1 MPYNLYL
8 LITFASAIALTVL
21 GCILLGINIPY
32 IDGSKK
38 VRSARAILAGAYFV
52 LALSGYLKLFDTS
65 EVDRLFLGSITI
77 SVAAYQALL
86 ITATIVA
93 LIQPQDINIKRI
105 FISTATVTAA
115 VVLFFILVILYRSV
129 FILYIGAFLSI
140 LLYLCCTYIFKN
152 EYNKCKR
159 LLEDYYD
166 EEQNYRLHWA
176 KTSFYSS
183 LAVGMFALVPPFTS
197 MIFYDIFT
205 VSYILFYLMF
215 TIRFNSYIS
224 QLKYYLPAILSRERD
239 LQQDRESSIMVCSD
253 NGLLDRQ
260 MSDIESDCDERM
272 DALAVSLQGWV
283 DNEMYLCADKSIEE
297 VAAELNTDIS
307 FLRWYFRTK
316 MDKDFRTYRVEL
328 RIEYAKRILSENPGI
343 SLNAISLKAGFNTK
357 ANFYTYFK
365 KYVGMSPAEYLSNL
379 KK

>member
-1 MPYNLYL
+1 MPYNLYI
-8 LITFASAIALTVL
+8 LIAFASAIALTVL

-32 IDGSKK
+32 VDGSKK
-38 VRSARAILAGAYFV
+38 IRSARAILAGAYFV

-65 EVDRLFLGSITI
+65 EIDRLFLGSITI
-77 SVAAYQALL
+77 SVAAYQSLL
-86 ITATIVA
+86 ITATIVV
-93 LIQPQDINIKRI
+93 LIQPHDINTKRI
-105 FISTATVTAA
+105 FISTAIVTAA
-115 VVLFFILVILYRSV
+115 VGLFFILVLLYRSI

-152 EYNKCKR
+152 EYNKCER
-159 LLEDYYD
+159 ALENYYD
-166 EEQNYRLHWA
+166 EEQNYRLHWV

-183 LAVGMFALVPPFTS
+183 LVVGLFALVPPFTS
-197 MIFYDIFT
+197 IIFYDIFT

-215 TIRFNSYIS
+215 TIRFNRYIS
-224 QLKYYLPAILSRERD
+224 QLNYYLPAILRKKGD
-239 LQQDRESSIMVCSD
+239 LQHGGESSIIACND
-253 NGLLDRQ
+253 NDLLDCQ
-260 MSDIESDCDERM
+260 MSDVESDCDERM
-272 DALAVSLQGWV
+272 DALAVSLQEWV
-283 DNEMYLCADKSIEE
+283 DNEMYLCADKSIED

-307 FLRWYFRTK
+307 FLRWYFRNR

-343 SLNAISLKAGFNTK
+343 SLNAISLKSGFNTK

>member
-1 MPYNLYL
+1 MPYNIYL

-21 GCILLGINIPY
+21 GCVLSGISIPY
-32 IDGSKK
+32 IDGSGKI
-38 VRSARAILAGAYFV
+38 RSARAILAGAYFV

-65 EVDRLFLGSITI
+65 EIDRLLLGSITI

-86 ITATIVA
+86 ITATIVV
-93 LIQPQDINIKRI
+93 LIQPQDINKKRI
-105 FISTATVTAA
+105 FISTAIVTAA
-115 VVLFFILVILYRSV
+115 VALFFILVILCRSR
-129 FILYIGAFLSI
+129 FILYVGAFLSI
-140 LLYLCCTYIFKN
+140 LLYLYCTSIFKN

-166 EEQNYRLHWA
+166 DEQNYRLHWA

-183 LAVGMFALVPPFTS
+183 LAVGLFALVPPFTS
-197 MIFYDIFT
+197 MVFYDIFT

-215 TIRFNSYIS
+215 TIRFNRYIS
-224 QLKYYLPAILSRERD
+224 QLNYYLPAILSKERD
-239 LQQDRESSIMVCSD
+239 LQQAGDSYTLVCGD

-260 MSDIESDCDERM
+260 MNDIETDNDERM
-272 DALAVSLQGWV
+272 DALAVSLKEWV
-283 DNEMYLCADKSIEE
+283 SKERYLCADKSIEE
-297 VAAELNTDIS
+297 VASELNTDIS

-328 RIEYAKRILSENPGI
+328 RIEYAKRLLQENPSI
-343 SLNAISLKAGFNTK
+343 SLNAISLKSGFNTK

-365 KYVGMSPAEYLSNL
+365 KYVGMSPAEYLGNL
-379 KK
+379 NN